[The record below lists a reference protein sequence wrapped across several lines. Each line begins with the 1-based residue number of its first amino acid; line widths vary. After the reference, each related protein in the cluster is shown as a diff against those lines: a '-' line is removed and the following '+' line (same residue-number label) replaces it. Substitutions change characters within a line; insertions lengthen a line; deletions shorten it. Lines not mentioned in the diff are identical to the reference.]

1 MIMSHFFREL
11 TFSFHVVLFMFT
23 LNRVVVIHTYIANAL
38 FSPQVL
44 DRWDLHCLET
54 ATVASKQW
62 QSAEQKYVCTVQV
75 KIKVMLRIRSTLV
88 VLSVTCT
95 IRVVP
100 L

>member
-1 MIMSHFFREL
+1 MRHFREL
-11 TFSFHVVLFMFT
+11 TFSFHFVLFMFT
-23 LNRVVVIHTYIANAL
+23 LNRVVVIHMYVGTYITNAL

-62 QSAEQKYVCTVQV
+62 QSAEQKYVCAVQSLCCV
-75 KIKVMLRIRSTLV
+75 FVVRTLV

-95 IRVVP
+95 VRVVP